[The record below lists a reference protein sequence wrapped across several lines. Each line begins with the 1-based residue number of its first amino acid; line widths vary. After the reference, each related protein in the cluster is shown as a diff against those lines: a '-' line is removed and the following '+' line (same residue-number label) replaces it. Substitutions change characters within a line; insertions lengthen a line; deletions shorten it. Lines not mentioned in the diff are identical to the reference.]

1 MKARWSNETAMTRYA
16 NRHIFFVDDE
26 PKVREVVG
34 ETLEQLGSKVSCF
47 ANASDCLEQLE
58 IQRCDLLIT
67 DIKMPEMNGIE
78 LLTEAK
84 NIAPWLPVL
93 VVTGYGDIP
102 TAVTAVKAG
111 AVDFI
116 EKPLE
121 TETFLRKV
129 KSLMKRNAVLDFMK
143 DGPLTKSEVRILRL
157 VIEGKSSKEI
167 SNLLH
172 RSVRTIEVHR
182 ARIMHKLGVDNL
194 VDLVKRAAVMGLIDL
209 IDKQKSQ

>member
-1 MKARWSNETAMTRYA
+1 MANFS

-34 ETLEQLGSKVSCF
+34 ETLEQLGSMVSCF
-47 ANASDCLEQLE
+47 EKASDCLEQME

-67 DIKMPEMNGIE
+67 DVKMPGMNGIE
-78 LLTEAK
+78 LLVEAK
-84 NIAPWLPVL
+84 RLAPWLPVL

-102 TAVTAVKAG
+102 TAVTAIKTG

-129 KSLMKRNAVLDFMK
+129 KSLLKHNAVLDFMK
-143 DGPLTKSEVRILRL
+143 DKPLTRSEVKILRL
-157 VIEGKSSKEI
+157 VVEGKSSKEI
-167 SNLLH
+167 ASLLH
-172 RSVRTIEVHR
+172 RSIRTIEVHR
-182 ARIMHKLGVDNL
+182 SGIMHKLGVDNL
-194 VDLVKRAAVMGLIDL
+194 VDLVKRAAAMGLIDL
-209 IDKQKSQ
+209 LNKHKTE

>member
-1 MKARWSNETAMTRYA
+1 MISYI

-47 ANASDCLEQLE
+47 ASASDCLEQLE
-58 IQRCDLLIT
+58 IQKCDLLIT
-67 DIKMPEMNGIE
+67 DIKMPGMNGIE

-84 NIAPWLPVL
+84 RLAPWLPVL
-93 VVTGYGDIP
+93 IVTGYGDIP

-121 TETFLRKV
+121 TETFLRKI
-129 KSLMKRNAVLDFMK
+129 KSLMKRNPVLDFMK
-143 DGPLTKSEVRILRL
+143 DKPLTKSEVRILRL
-157 VIEGKSSKEI
+157 VIGGKSSKEI
-167 SNLLH
+167 SNILH

-209 IDKQKSQ
+209 IDNQKSE

>member
-1 MKARWSNETAMTRYA
+1 MTSYI

-47 ANASDCLEQLE
+47 ASAADCLEQLE
-58 IQRCDLLIT
+58 TQRCDLLIT
-67 DIKMPEMNGIE
+67 DMKMPGMNGIE

-84 NIAPWLPVL
+84 SIAPWLPVL

-121 TETFLRKV
+121 TETFLKKV
-129 KSLMKRNAVLDFMK
+129 KSLMKRNTALDFMK
-143 DGPLTKSEVRILRL
+143 DEPLTKSEVRILKL
-157 VIEGKSSKEI
+157 VVEGRSSKEI
-167 SNLLH
+167 SNILH

-182 ARIMHKLGVDNL
+182 ARIMHKLEVDNL
-194 VDLVKRAAVMGLIDL
+194 IDLVKRAAAIGLIDL
-209 IDKQKSQ
+209 NDNQKP

>member
-1 MKARWSNETAMTRYA
+1 MISYI

-47 ANASDCLEQLE
+47 ASASDCLEQLE
-58 IQRCDLLIT
+58 IQKCDLLIT
-67 DIKMPEMNGIE
+67 DIKMPGMNGIE

-84 NIAPWLPVL
+84 RLAPWLPVL
-93 VVTGYGDIP
+93 IVTGYGDIP

-121 TETFLRKV
+121 TETFLRKI
-129 KSLMKRNAVLDFMK
+129 KSLMKRNPVLDFMK
-143 DGPLTKSEVRILRL
+143 DKPLTKSEVRILRL

-167 SNLLH
+167 SNLVH

-182 ARIMHKLGVDNL
+182 ARIMHKLCVDNL

-209 IDKQKSQ
+209 IDNQNPQ

>member
-1 MKARWSNETAMTRYA
+1 MTSYI

-47 ANASDCLEQLE
+47 ASAEDCLEQLE
-58 IQRCDLLIT
+58 TQRCDLLIT
-67 DIKMPEMNGIE
+67 DIKMPGINGIE

-84 NIAPWLPVL
+84 SIAPWLPVL

-121 TETFLRKV
+121 TKTFLKKV
-129 KSLMKRNAVLDFMK
+129 KSLIKRNPALDFMK
-143 DGPLTKSEVRILRL
+143 DEPLTKSEVKILKL
-157 VIEGKSSKEI
+157 VVEGKSSKEI
-167 SNLLH
+167 SNILH

-182 ARIMHKLGVDNL
+182 ARIMQKLEVDNI
-194 VDLVKRAAVMGLIDL
+194 VDLVKRAATIGLIDL
-209 IDKQKSQ
+209 TDNQKPQ

>member
-1 MKARWSNETAMTRYA
+1 MTSYI

-26 PKVREVVG
+26 PKVRQVVG
-34 ETLEQLGSKVSCF
+34 ETLEQLGSKISCF
-47 ANASDCLEQLE
+47 ANASDCLEQLQ

-67 DIKMPEMNGIE
+67 DMKMPGMNGIE

-84 NIAPWLPVL
+84 RFAPWLPVL

-121 TETFLRKV
+121 TESFLRKV
-129 KSLMKRNAVLDFMK
+129 KSLMKRNAVLDYMK
-143 DGPLTKSEVRILRL
+143 NKPLTKTEAKILRM
-157 VIEGKSSKEI
+157 VIDGKSSKEI
-167 SNLLH
+167 AISLH

-182 ARIMHKLGVDNL
+182 SRVMHKLGVDNL
-194 VDLVKRAAVMGLIDL
+194 VDLVKRAVAMGFTDL
-209 IDKQKSQ
+209 IDNQNQD

>member
-1 MKARWSNETAMTRYA
+1 MTSYV

-58 IQRCDLLIT
+58 TQRCDLLIT
-67 DIKMPEMNGIE
+67 DIKMPGMNGIE
-78 LLTEAK
+78 LLTEVK
-84 NIAPWLPVL
+84 SIAPWLPVL
-93 VVTGYGDIP
+93 VVTGFGDIP

-121 TETFLRKV
+121 TETFLKKV
-129 KSLMKRNAVLDFMK
+129 KYLMKRYPVHDFMK
-143 DGPLTKSEVRILRL
+143 DEPLTKSEVKILKL
-157 VIEGKSSKEI
+157 VVEGKSSKEI
-167 SNLLH
+167 SYIFH

-182 ARIMHKLGVDNL
+182 ARIMHKLEVDNL
-194 VDLVKRAAVMGLIDL
+194 IDLVKRAAAIGLIDL
-209 IDKQKSQ
+209 TDNQKSQ

>member
-1 MKARWSNETAMTRYA
+1 MISCS

-47 ANASDCLEQLE
+47 ATATDCLEQLE
-58 IQRCDLLIT
+58 TQRCDLLIT
-67 DIKMPEMNGIE
+67 DIKMPGMSGIE

-84 NIAPWLPVL
+84 QLAPWLPVL
-93 VVTGYGDIP
+93 IVTGYGDIP

-129 KSLMKRNAVLDFMK
+129 KSLMKHNAVLDFMK
-143 DGPLTKSEVRILRL
+143 DKPLTRSEVRILRL

-167 SNLLH
+167 ANLFH
-172 RSVRTIEVHR
+172 RSIRTIEVHR
-182 ARIMHKLGVDNL
+182 ASVMHKLGVDNL

-209 IDKQKSQ
+209 IDNQKSESHD

>member
-1 MKARWSNETAMTRYA
+1 MISYV

-47 ANASDCLEQLE
+47 ASASDCLEQLE

-67 DIKMPEMNGIE
+67 DIKMPGMNGIE

-84 NIAPWLPVL
+84 HLAPWLPVL
-93 VVTGYGDIP
+93 IVTGYGDIP

-121 TETFLRKV
+121 TEPFLRKV
-129 KSLMKRNAVLDFMK
+129 KSLMKRNPVLDFMK
-143 DGPLTKSEVRILRL
+143 DKPLTKSEVRILRL

-209 IDKQKSQ
+209 IDNQKPE

>member
-1 MKARWSNETAMTRYA
+1 MINGDNRY
-16 NRHIFFVDDE
+16 IFFVDDE

-34 ETLEQLGSKVSCF
+34 ETLEQLGLKVSCF
-47 ANASDCLEQLE
+47 ANAADCLEQLE

-67 DIKMPEMNGIE
+67 DMKMPGMNGIE

-84 NIAPWLPVL
+84 QLAPWLPVL

-102 TAVTAVKAG
+102 TAVSAVKAG

-129 KSLMKRNAVLDFMK
+129 KSLLRYNTVIDSIR
-143 DGPLTKSEVRILRL
+143 DNPLTRSEVKILRL
-157 VIEGKSSKEI
+157 VIEGRSSKEI
-167 SNLLH
+167 ANLLH
-172 RSVRTIEVHR
+172 RSIRTVEAHR
-182 ARIMHKLGVDNL
+182 ARIMQKLGVDNL
-194 VDLVKRAAVMGLIDL
+194 VDLVKRAAVIGLVNL
-209 IDKQKSQ
+209 TNNQKSE

>member
-1 MKARWSNETAMTRYA
+1 MINNI

-34 ETLEQLGSKVSCF
+34 ETLEQLGTKVSCF

-67 DIKMPEMNGIE
+67 DMKMPGMNGIE

-84 NIAPWLPVL
+84 RLAPWLPVL
-93 VVTGYGDIP
+93 VLTGYGDIP

-121 TETFLRKV
+121 TETFLKKV

-143 DGPLTKSEVRILRL
+143 NKPLTRTEAKILRL

-167 SNLLH
+167 GNLLH

-182 ARIMHKLGVDNL
+182 ARVMHKLGVDNL
-194 VDLVKRAAVMGLIDL
+194 VDLVKRAVVMGLTDL
-209 IDKQKSQ
+209 IDNQNQDSIV

>member
-1 MKARWSNETAMTRYA
+1 MISYD

-47 ANASDCLEQLE
+47 ASASDCLEQLE
-58 IQRCDLLIT
+58 IQKCDLLIT
-67 DIKMPEMNGIE
+67 DIKMPGMNGIE

-84 NIAPWLPVL
+84 RLAPWLPVL
-93 VVTGYGDIP
+93 IVTGYGDIP

-121 TETFLRKV
+121 TETFLRKI
-129 KSLMKRNAVLDFMK
+129 KSLMKRNPVLDFMK
-143 DGPLTKSEVRILRL
+143 DKPLTKSEVRILRL

-167 SNLLH
+167 SNLVH

-182 ARIMHKLGVDNL
+182 ARIMHKLCVDNL

-209 IDKQKSQ
+209 IDNQNPQ

>member
-1 MKARWSNETAMTRYA
+1 MISYI

-47 ANASDCLEQLE
+47 ASASDCLEQLE
-58 IQRCDLLIT
+58 IQKCDLLIT
-67 DIKMPEMNGIE
+67 DIKMPGMNGIE

-84 NIAPWLPVL
+84 RLAPWLPVL
-93 VVTGYGDIP
+93 IVTGYGDIP

-121 TETFLRKV
+121 TETFLRKI
-129 KSLMKRNAVLDFMK
+129 KSLMKRNPVLDFMK
-143 DGPLTKSEVRILRL
+143 DKPLTKSEVRILRL

-167 SNLLH
+167 SNILH

-209 IDKQKSQ
+209 IDNQKSE

>member
-1 MKARWSNETAMTRYA
+1 MTSYVD
-16 NRHIFFVDDE
+16 RHIFFVDDE
-26 PKVREVVG
+26 PKVREVIG

-47 ANASDCLEQLE
+47 ASAKDCLEQLE
-58 IQRCDLLIT
+58 LQKCDLLIT
-67 DIKMPEMNGIE
+67 DIKMPGISGIE

-84 NIAPWLPVL
+84 SIAPWLPVL

-102 TAVTAVKAG
+102 MAVTAVKAG

-129 KSLMKRNAVLDFMK
+129 KSLMKRNPILDFMK
-143 DGPLTKSEVRILRL
+143 DKPLTKSEVRILKL

-167 SNLLH
+167 SNILH

-209 IDKQKSQ
+209 IDNQKSK

>member
-1 MKARWSNETAMTRYA
+1 MISYV

-26 PKVREVVG
+26 PKVREVIG
-34 ETLEQLGSKVSCF
+34 ETLEQIGSKVSCF
-47 ANASDCLEQLE
+47 ACASDCLEQLE

-67 DIKMPEMNGIE
+67 DMKMPGMSGIE

-84 NIAPWLPVL
+84 RLAPWLPVL

-129 KSLMKRNAVLDFMK
+129 KSLMKRNPVLDFMK
-143 DGPLTKSEVRILRL
+143 DKPLTKSEVRILRL

-167 SNLLH
+167 SNILH

-209 IDKQKSQ
+209 IDNQNPQ